1 MAIITKYL
9 SATNFRGARIK
20 ATTGNG
26 KHSVTISY
34 PYEDS
39 RNAHAHAALALA
51 RKLGWQGTL
60 IEGGTATGSVFVFV
74 PASGVV
80 IEHHTI

>member
-26 KHSVTISY
+26 KFSVTISY

-39 RNAHAHAALALA
+39 RNAHALAALALA
-51 RKLGWQGTL
+51 RKLGWTGTL

-80 IEHHTI
+80 IEQHII

>member
-9 SATNFRGARIK
+9 SATHYKGARIK

-26 KHSVTISY
+26 KFSVTISY

-60 IEGGTATGSVFVFV
+60 IEGGTSTGSVFIYI

>member
-26 KHSVTISY
+26 KHSVTI
-34 PYEDS
+34 PFPHEDS
-39 RNAHAHAALALA
+39 RNARALAALTLA
-51 RKLGWQGTL
+51 RMLGWQGTL
-60 IEGGTATGSVFVFV
+60 VEGGTATGSVFVLI
-74 PASGVV
+74 PASGV
-80 IEHHTI
+80 IEQHTI